1 MTKTIS
7 PPNAIERRPLFE
19 QLADRVREMILAGD
33 YAPGQRLQE
42 KELSET
48 FGVSRTPMREAL
60 KVLSSEGLV
69 TLAPNRGAAVTR
81 LNDEELAE
89 TFPVM
94 GALEALAGELACT
107 HATDEEI
114 ENIARLHWEMI
125 DAFGRRALND
135 YYTVNE
141 SIHTAILEAAR
152 NTTLTKQV
160 EQLAGRARRSRF
172 QGEMSEE
179 RWRQAVDEHEHILD
193 RLRARDSAGLAE
205 ALRRHV
211 DTKFVTVKEGLGG
224 DTA

>member
-1 MTKTIS
+1 MTNTTTS
-7 PPNAIERRPLFE
+7 PPNIERRPLFE

-42 KELSET
+42 KEMSEL

-81 LNDEELAE
+81 LNDDELAE
-89 TFPVM
+89 TFPIM

-114 ENIARLHWEMI
+114 EHVARLHAQMI
-125 DAFGRRALND
+125 DAFSRRALAD
-135 YYTVNE
+135 YYKVNE

-152 NTTLTKQV
+152 NSTLTKQI
-160 EQLAGRARRSRF
+160 EQLAGRVRRSRF
-172 QGEMSEE
+172 QGEMSDD
-179 RWRQAVDEHEHILD
+179 RWRQAVDEHEHIMD
-193 RLRARDSAGLAE
+193 RLSARDGAGLAD

-211 DTKFVTVKEGLGG
+211 DTKFETVKEGLEGR
-224 DTA
+224 

>member
-1 MTKTIS
+1 MT
-7 PPNAIERRPLFE
+7 NATATPQNIERRPLFE

-42 KELSET
+42 KEMSEL

-81 LNDEELAE
+81 LNDDELAE
-89 TFPVM
+89 TFPIM

-107 HATDEEI
+107 HATDDEI
-114 ENIARLHWEMI
+114 EHIAQLHREMI
-125 DAFGRRALND
+125 DAFSRRALSD

-141 SIHTAILEAAR
+141 SIHTAIMDAAR
-152 NTTLTKQV
+152 NSTLTKQI
-160 EQLAGRARRSRF
+160 EQLAGRVRRSRF
-172 QGEMSEE
+172 QGEMSDE
-179 RWRQAVDEHEHILD
+179 RWRQAVDEHEHILE
-193 RLRARDSAGLAE
+193 RLRARDGNGLAD

-211 DTKFVTVKEGLGG
+211 DTKFETVKEGLESR
-224 DTA
+224 